1 MKSFANTGTIA
12 AGEPL
17 AAENITELHA
27 GRLLLLVRFCGVTG
41 KDSGVS
47 QIEGLTKLAK
57 LDFFV
62 RYPDA
67 LVRAAAHLKKSV
79 STVSSSIESPM
90 VRHHYGPWDKRYY
103 QVLPFLEARKLIS
116 VTQQGE
122 TITFSLTE
130 LGKQVAEQLGNRS
143 EFKELRQQMGEVKK
157 VLGNKSGNYI
167 KNLIYEIFTDEV
179 ADRQLGEL
187 IR

>member
-17 AAENITELHA
+17 AADSITELHA
-27 GRLLLLVRFCGVTG
+27 GRLLLLVRYCGVTG
-41 KDSGVS
+41 KDDGVS

-67 LVRAAAHLKKSV
+67 LIRVAAHLKKSV
-79 STVSSSIESPM
+79 RIASSSIESPM

-103 QVLPFLEARKLIS
+103 QVLPFLEARRLIS
-116 VTQQGE
+116 VTQQRD
-122 TITFSLTE
+122 TITFSLTDT
-130 LGKQVAEQLGNRS
+130 GKQIAEQLGERA

-157 VLGNKSGNYI
+157 VLGSKSGNYI

-179 ADRQLGEL
+179 ADRRLGEL